1 MRLFHNIFYRK
12 FKSLPLSYYKRGREL
27 IVAETFTSSVSS
39 SLTLRNV
46 QHSLDNFIE
55 HSNFNFG
62 TSNITEFNL
71 PEIGQTGL
79 VLNDIDRLYFDPEN
93 SSVSFVLKN
102 ISHELS
108 PYSNTQESF
117 GLKSIFYDDT
127 SKEKVQNSLSSN
139 EFNYNNLNLDATSN

>member
-55 HSNFNFG
+55 KSNFNFG
-62 TSNITEFNL
+62 TSNITEFNS
-71 PEIGQTGL
+71 PEIGQTNL
-79 VLNDIDRLYFDPEN
+79 VLNDIDHLYFDPEK
-93 SSVSFVLKN
+93 SSVSFGLKN

-108 PYSNTQESF
+108 PYSNVQESF
-117 GLKSIFYDDT
+117 GLKNTNYELT
-127 SKEKVQNSLSSN
+127 PKL
-139 EFNYNNLNLDATSN
+139 EFLYWQCRLVRRKL